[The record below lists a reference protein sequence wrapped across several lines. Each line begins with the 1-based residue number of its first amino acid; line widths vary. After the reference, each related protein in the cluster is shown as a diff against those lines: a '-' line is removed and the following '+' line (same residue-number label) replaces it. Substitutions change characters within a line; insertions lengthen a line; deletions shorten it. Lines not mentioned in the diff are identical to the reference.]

1 MDTSPPLAGTPD
13 RPKVGE
19 QAPDGIFSR
28 EFRGPT
34 VGILLGI
41 GIVAFESLGVATIL
55 PTIAIDLGGLGAYGW
70 GLAALMLANIIGT
83 VVAGSSIDHRGPLRA
98 VVAGSIIFAAGCAVA
113 GAANNWELFIAARA
127 LQGLGVG
134 AVMAYAYSVV
144 GLAYPP
150 RLHAAMFACVSS
162 AWTIPSLLGPVLA
175 GLLTAW
181 LDWRVVFWALSP
193 AMLLLLPLILPT
205 VRGLARTPLPRRHGR
220 PGRAGRPGTAGAGR
234 ATVYAV
240 ILTAGASLLLA
251 GLELPSLA
259 LTVVAVLLG
268 AGASVVALHHLVPAG
283 TFKAARG
290 TPAGIVVRFLLCAV
304 YFGSEAFLPLGLM
317 GIHGWP
323 VTLAGAGLAAGALAW
338 TAGSF
343 LQARLDSRHPGRRHQ
358 AVTIGIAI
366 LVAGELLMGITV
378 SLPGMSGGWAVVGWA
393 IGGVGMGIAFNAATS
408 ATMAESSP
416 ERTGSIS
423 ASLQLSQTLATALI
437 AGIGGAVIAGVGAGT
452 TGFLTIFSI
461 TAILGI
467 AGLFLGRRIR
477 PSPTA

>member
-1 MDTSPPLAGTPD
+1 MDTSPPLTRNPD
-13 RPKVGE
+13 RQQSG
-19 QAPDGIFSR
+19 DRGTGGIFSR
-28 EFRGPT
+28 DLRGPT
-34 VGILLGI
+34 IGILLGI

-55 PTIAIDLGGLGAYGW
+55 PTIATDLGGMGSYGW

-83 VVAGSSIDHRGPLRA
+83 VAAGSSIDQRGPLRT
-98 VVAGSIIFAAGCAVA
+98 VIAGSIIFAAGCALA
-113 GAANNWELFIAARA
+113 GASTSWELFIAARA

-150 RLHAAMFACVSS
+150 RLHAVMFAGLSS
-162 AWTIPSLLGPVLA
+162 ASTIPSLLGPVLA
-175 GLLTAW
+175 GLLTSW

-205 VRGLARTPLPRRHGR
+205 IKGLTRSPQLDLAGTTSTPRMGRTTLY
-220 PGRAGRPGTAGAGR
+220 AVFLVAGA
-234 ATVYAV
+234 AV
-240 ILTAGASLLLA
+240 LLA

-259 LTVVAVLLG
+259 LAAVAVILG
-268 AGASVVALHHLVPAG
+268 AGSTVMALRHLVPAG

-290 TPAGIVVRFLLCAV
+290 APAGIAIRFLLCAV

-338 TAGSF
+338 SAGSF
-343 LQARLDSRHPGRRHQ
+343 VQARLDSRHPGRRHQ
-358 AVTIGIAI
+358 AVTTGIAI
-366 LVAGELLMGITV
+366 LVAGELLMGIAV
-378 SLPGMSGGWAVVGWA
+378 SLPGMWGGWAVVGWA

-408 ATMAESSP
+408 ATMAATNP

-437 AGIGGAVIAGVGAGT
+437 AGIGGAVIAGFGAGT
-452 TGFLTIFSI
+452 TGFLAIFSI
-461 TAILGI
+461 TALLGI
-467 AGLFLGRRIR
+467 AGLLLGRRIQ
-477 PSPTA
+477 PSSAA